1 MMEQLPKTAIALLA
15 GLAIGAG
22 IMYGLITGYQAK
34 QENITLK
41 EQAQDRNRRQA
52 ITTDIASSSEKKRRT
67 IHQTMKA
74 LHDQTETRIADND
87 NVILPA
93 SAVRLH
99 DDAVL
104 QRLPDATCFPDAGT
118 QTAGNPS

>member
-22 IMYGLITGYQAK
+22 VMYGLITGYQAK

-104 QRLPDATCFPDAGT
+104 QRLPDATCFPDAGA

>member
-52 ITTDIASSSEKKRRT
+52 ITTDIASSSEKNRRS

-74 LHDQTETRIADND
+74 LHDQTETHIADND

-104 QRLPDATCFPDAGT
+104 QRLPDATRFPDAGA

>member
-22 IMYGLITGYQAK
+22 VMYGLITGHQAK
-34 QENITLK
+34 QENIILK
-41 EQAQDRNRRQA
+41 EQAHDRNRRQA
-52 ITTDIASSSEKKRRT
+52 ITADIASSSEKNRRS

-87 NVILPA
+87 NVHFACQCCPPARRRRITAPSRRHPLP
-93 SAVRLH
+93 
-99 DDAVL
+99 
-104 QRLPDATCFPDAGT
+104 
-118 QTAGNPS
+118 